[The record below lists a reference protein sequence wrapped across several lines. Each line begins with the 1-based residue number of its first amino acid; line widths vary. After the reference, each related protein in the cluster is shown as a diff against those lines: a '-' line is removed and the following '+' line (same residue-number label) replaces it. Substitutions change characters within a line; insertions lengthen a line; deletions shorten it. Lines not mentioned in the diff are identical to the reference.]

1 MARIAVG
8 GFQHETNSFAAVKAD
23 FTQFETA
30 DGWPGLSRGAALEP
44 ALAGINLPAAGFID
58 AAIAAG
64 HTVAPLLWCSAS
76 PSAPVTND
84 AFERITTMLAADLRA
99 AGPVDA
105 VYLDLH
111 GAMVTES
118 IPDGEGEIL
127 ARIRAVVGPD
137 LPMVASLDL
146 HANVTRRMV
155 DLADILVPYRT
166 YPHVDMAETGAR
178 AAALLDRMLAGWR
191 PGKAFRQ
198 AEFLISLVAQCTL
211 AAPAR
216 DLYALLADLEHRHGV
231 SLGFSMGFP
240 AADFAD
246 CGPSLVGYGADAAA
260 LAAATDELTA
270 AIAAAEPDFVPVLLP
285 PDAAVAEARRLAA
298 NARRPVVLADTQDNP
313 GGGAESDGVVLLDA
327 LIRGDAQG
335 AVLGVLADAATA
347 AAAHAA
353 GPGAVLDRGIGAG
366 SAYGGQQPLQG
377 RWTVEAL
384 GDGRFTGT
392 GPFYGGNRMQL
403 GPMALLRH
411 PDGVRV
417 VVSSRKQQAAD
428 QAMFRHL
435 GVEPSAQKILALKSS
450 VHFRADFGPIAEAV
464 LVVEAPGP
472 NLADPAAQPFTRLR
486 DGVRLRPL
494 GPVFRR
500 G

>member
-1 MARIAVG
+1 MKIAVG
-8 GFQHETNSFAAVKAD
+8 GFQHETNSFAAVKAG
-23 FTQFETA
+23 FAQFELA
-30 DGWPGLSRGAALEP
+30 DGWPGLSRGPALLP

-58 AAIAAG
+58 AAVAAG
-64 HTVAPLLWCSAS
+64 HAIVPLLWCSAS
-76 PSAPVTND
+76 PSAPVTDD
-84 AFERITTMLAADLRA
+84 AFERITAMLVDDLRA

-105 VYLDLH
+105 IYLDLH

-118 IPDGEGEIL
+118 VPDGEGEIL
-127 ARIRAVVGPD
+127 ARIRAVAGPD
-137 LPMVASLDL
+137 IPVVVSLDL
-146 HANVTRRMV
+146 HANVTQRMV
-155 DLADILVPYRT
+155 DLADVLVPYRT

-178 AAALLDRMLAGWR
+178 AAALLDRLLSGWR
-191 PGKAFRQ
+191 PAKAFRQ

-211 AAPAR
+211 TAPAR
-216 DLYALLADLEHRHGV
+216 DLYALLADLERRHDV
-231 SLGFSMGFP
+231 SLGLSMGFP

-246 CGPSLVGYGADAAA
+246 CGPSLVGYGADAGV
-260 LAAATDELTA
+260 LAAAMDELMA
-270 AIAAAEPDFVPVLLP
+270 AITAAEPDFVPVLLS
-285 PDAAVAEARRLAA
+285 PDAAVAEAKRLATGA
-298 NARRPVVLADTQDNP
+298 QRPVVLADTQDNP

-327 LIRGDAQG
+327 LIRGGAEG
-335 AVLGVLADAATA
+335 AVLGVLADAETA

-353 GPGAVLDRGIGAG
+353 GQGAVLARGIGAG

-377 RWTVEAL
+377 DWTVEAL

-411 PDGVRV
+411 SGGVRV

-435 GVEPSAQKILALKSS
+435 GVEPAAQQILALKSS
-450 VHFRADFGPIAEAV
+450 VHFRADFEPIAAAV

-500 G
+500 A

>member
-8 GFQHETNSFAAVKAD
+8 GFQHETNSFAVTKAGYA
-23 FTQFETA
+23 QFEMA
-30 DGWPGLSRGAALEP
+30 DGWPGLSRGAALAP
-44 ALAGINLPAAGFID
+44 ALAGINLPAAGFLG
-58 AAIAAG
+58 AAAASG
-64 HTVAPLLWCSAS
+64 HQVSPLLWCSAS
-76 PSAPVTND
+76 PSAPVTDD
-84 AFERITTMLAADLRA
+84 AFERITAMLADDLRA
-99 AGPVDA
+99 VGPVDA

-111 GAMVTES
+111 GAMVTDS
-118 IPDGEGEIL
+118 VPDGEGEIL
-127 ARIRAVVGPD
+127 ARIRAVAGPQV
-137 LPMVASLDL
+137 PVVASLDL
-146 HANVTRRMV
+146 HANVTQRMV
-155 DLADILVPYRT
+155 DLADLLVPYRT
-166 YPHVDMAETGAR
+166 YPHVDMADTGAR
-178 AAALLDRMLAGWR
+178 AAALLDRVLAGWR
-191 PGKAFRQ
+191 PQKAFRQ
-198 AEFLISLVAQCTL
+198 AGFLVSLVAQCTL
-211 AAPAR
+211 TEPAR
-216 DLYALLADLEHRHGV
+216 GLYALLADLERRHAI

-246 CGPSLVGYGADAAA
+246 CGPSLVGYGADPAV
-260 LAAATDELTA
+260 LAAAMEEMAA
-270 AIAAAEPDFVPVLLP
+270 AIAAAEPDFVPSLLP
-285 PDAAVAEARRLAA
+285 PDAAVAEALRLTKG
-298 NARRPVVLADTQDNP
+298 ARRPVVLADTQDNP
-313 GGGAESDGVVLLDA
+313 GGGADADGVVLLDA
-327 LIRGDAQG
+327 LIRGGADG

-347 AAAHAA
+347 EVAHAA

-366 SAYGGQQPLQG
+366 SGYGCQQPLAG
-377 RWTVEAL
+377 SWTVEAL

-411 PDGVRV
+411 PSGVRV

-435 GVEPSAQKILALKSS
+435 GIEPAAQSILALKSS

>member
-23 FTQFETA
+23 FAQFETA

-58 AAIAAG
+58 AATAAG
-64 HTVAPLLWCSAS
+64 HTIAPLLWCSAS
-76 PSAPVTND
+76 PSAPVTDD
-84 AFERITTMLAADLRA
+84 AFERITAMLAADLRA

-137 LPMVASLDL
+137 LPVVASLDL

-260 LAAATDELTA
+260 LAAATDELMA
-270 AIAAAEPDFVPVLLP
+270 EIAAAEPDFVPALLP

-298 NARRPVVLADTQDNP
+298 DARRPVVLADTQDNP

-347 AAAHAA
+347 TAAHAA
-353 GPGAVLDRGIGAG
+353 GLGAVLDRGIGAG
-366 SAYGGQQPLQG
+366 SAYGGQRPLQG

-411 PDGVRV
+411 PGGVRV